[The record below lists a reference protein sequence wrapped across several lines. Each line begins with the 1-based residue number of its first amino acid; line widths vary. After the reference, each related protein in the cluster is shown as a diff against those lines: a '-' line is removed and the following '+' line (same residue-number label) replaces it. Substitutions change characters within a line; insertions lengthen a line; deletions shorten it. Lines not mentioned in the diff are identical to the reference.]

1 MWAYCKT
8 KDRIIKLDDIVSIEI
23 QKPEGRTLFEIVA
36 LDKRFNAYVLGEY
49 KSKDEARMVLNSIAE
64 QIANELL
71 RL

>member
-1 MWAYCKT
+1 MWVYCKA
-8 KDRIIKLDDIVSIEI
+8 KDCIVKLDDIASIEI
-23 QKPEGRTLFEIVA
+23 QKPEGRTMFEIVA
-36 LDKRFNAYVLGEY
+36 LDKKFNAYVLGEY